1 MSSHRKKR
9 KRRKTKAGGII
20 HTYQRYDPVRF
31 PGPTQPAPDLIS
43 GAFDHMLMYG
53 NRREL
58 TSEELA
64 RAIRIDPSQI
74 QGLGPSLD
82 ALIAMLEQR
91 KQKILETYETRQ
103 VLEKS
108 WVAYADLATIA
119 TPPPLL
125 IDRYEHAV
133 NQEQIYDLERLWYA
147 VEDDRSPFARHL
159 VQLIEVLGNKYQI
172 EDLASRYTFVGSEPL
187 EIDHAIEVKEE
198 LEKIDELL
206 EQLRQAQENSQIY
219 VIDMDMLSE
228 FADEPDLEQLQNI
241 QRMIEDYVKDLA
253 ESQGLDDVSGHFNL
267 TPKAYKVFQGKLLE
281 RIFSN
286 LQESKTGRHQGPIEG
301 EGSVEVQQTKAYEF
315 GDSIAHM
322 DLPQTFINSLIRS
335 GTGDS
340 IKLHPDD
347 IEVHK
352 TRNSP
357 KCATAVIMDMSG
369 SMRYEGQYMNV
380 KRMALALDGL
390 IRSEYPG
397 DFVQF
402 IEMYTFGK
410 LCHRSEIINLLPKPV
425 TITDPIVRFKV
436 DMSNPEIS
444 EYQLPPHFTNIQHS
458 LQLARQHLSA
468 QDTPNRQV
476 ILITDGLPTSHFDQE
491 WLYLLYPPD
500 PSTDD
505 ATMREAMRC
514 QQEGICINIFLVPS
528 WSQSEEDIRFAYRLA
543 ESTSGRVF
551 FTAGND
557 LDRFVVCDY
566 VEQKREIIG

>member
-1 MSSHRKKR
+1 MSSDRKKR
-9 KRRKTKAGGII
+9 KQRKTKAGGII

-82 ALIAMLEQR
+82 GLIAMLEQR
-91 KQKILETYETRQ
+91 KQKILETYETGQ

-108 WVAYADLATIA
+108 WMAYANLATSA

-147 VEDDRSPFARHL
+147 VENDRSPFARHL

-172 EDLASRYTFVGSEPL
+172 EDLASRYTFVGSETL
-187 EIDHAIEVKEE
+187 EIDQAIMVKEE

-286 LQESKTGRHQGPIEG
+286 LQ
-301 EGSVEVQQTKAYEF
+301 
-315 GDSIAHM
+315 
-322 DLPQTFINSLIRS
+322 LSLIH
-335 GTGDS
+335 
-340 IKLHPDD
+340 I
-347 IEVHK
+347 
-352 TRNSP
+352 
-357 KCATAVIMDMSG
+357 
-369 SMRYEGQYMNV
+369 
-380 KRMALALDGL
+380 
-390 IRSEYPG
+390 
-397 DFVQF
+397 
-402 IEMYTFGK
+402 
-410 LCHRSEIINLLPKPV
+410 
-425 TITDPIVRFKV
+425 
-436 DMSNPEIS
+436 
-444 EYQLPPHFTNIQHS
+444 
-458 LQLARQHLSA
+458 
-468 QDTPNRQV
+468 
-476 ILITDGLPTSHFDQE
+476 
-491 WLYLLYPPD
+491 
-500 PSTDD
+500 
-505 ATMREAMRC
+505 
-514 QQEGICINIFLVPS
+514 
-528 WSQSEEDIRFAYRLA
+528 
-543 ESTSGRVF
+543 
-551 FTAGND
+551 
-557 LDRFVVCDY
+557 
-566 VEQKREIIG
+566 